1 MLLST
6 ERFGI
11 PAKMKKLINQ
21 EEVDKKLKR
30 IEDAE
35 QTEHGLTPEQ
45 LATIES
51 NKKKGEEMERK
62 WEAGDTRPMH

>member
-35 QTEHGLTPEQ
+35 QTEHGLTEEQ

-51 NKKKGEEMERK
+51 NKKKGEEMEKK

>member
-11 PAKMKKLINQ
+11 PAKMKRLINQ

-30 IEDAE
+30 LKDAE
-35 QTEHGLTPEQ
+35 QPKPPLTEEQ
-45 LATIES
+45 LATLES

-62 WEAGDTRPMH
+62 WEAGDTKHIH

>member
-1 MLLST
+1 MLST

-11 PAKMKKLINQ
+11 PAKMKRLINQ
-21 EEVDKKLKR
+21 GEVDKKLKR
-30 IEDAE
+30 LKDAE
-35 QTEHGLTPEQ
+35 QPKPPLTGEQ
-45 LATIES
+45 LATLES